1 MQLTQAADWIGA
13 HPWTVAAISLIALYV
28 VLAILAGEWNIIRW
42 AEGADGRI
50 SASKLQFLMWTILIL
65 FSYILIFA
73 KVGGPGALSTIP
85 VNVLIALGFSGITV
99 TAAKG
104 ITVNKVQ
111 SGDVTKVPASVDV
124 SASAGGTTVP
134 TGLTA
139 ALRGDDGSPDLTK
152 IQMIAW
158 TLVAQGVYLYTLF
171 SQLDSRKS
179 LPDIDPSLMVLA
191 GLSQGAYLGKKLVTN
206 SAPRLFTLDPI
217 KAAPGAG
224 ITLVGSGFGD
234 SAAGNVLAMNGTPIP
249 VTSWADERIVFTIP
263 AVNPERRPGLDGI
276 HDGVRG
282 NRSRRCRPG
291 FQYPEAGCDQA
302 MMGTFV
308 YVTAHGVCRGDRSF
322 STAPAGGAQP
332 GG

>member
-1 MQLTQAADWIGA
+1 MQQLTQAVDWIGA
-13 HPWTVAAISLIALYV
+13 HPWAMAALSLVALYV

-50 SASKLQFLMWTILIL
+50 SASKLQFLLWTIVIL

-104 ITVNKVQ
+104 ITVNKIQ
-111 SGDVTKVPASVDV
+111 SGDLTKVPASVGV
-124 SASAGGTTVP
+124 SPSAGGTTVP

-158 TLVAQGVYLYTLF
+158 TLVAQAVYLYTLF
-171 SQLDSRKS
+171 SKLDSTSS
-179 LPDIDPSLMVLA
+179 LPDIDPSLMVLT

-217 KAAPGAG
+217 KATPGAA

-234 SAAGNVLAMNGTPIP
+234 SAAGNVLSMNGTPIQA
-249 VTSWADERIVFTIP
+249 TSWADGKIVFPVP
-263 AVNPERRPGLDGI
+263 AVNPQGG
-276 HDGVRG
+276 HDWSASPTELAQITVVAAGQDSNVLKLTVA
-282 NRSRRCRPG
+282 RS
-291 FQYPEAGCDQA
+291 
-302 MMGTFV
+302 
-308 YVTAHGVCRGDRSF
+308 
-322 STAPAGGAQP
+322 
-332 GG
+332 